1 MDESTTKIMY
11 EISKLTNTSKQISSD
26 FIETITLVMFRE
38 LVSTLPNK
46 EKYVDVVLNAWE
58 EQIVHQKKNELQ
70 NLVSQN
76 SNLFELMA
84 GSIVANSENLD
95 AFIEEVKS
103 IKKLYRDSLLIN

>member
-38 LVSTLPNK
+38 LVNTLPNK

-70 NLVSQN
+70 NLVTQN